1 MRIQLLSDSEYERL
15 ADDVARVLKEVGYFV
30 DHPLVK
36 EKALGAGCRETTKGR
51 VLFSHEQIEELRRK
65 LVRQAAGRMIKPDEQ
80 KVAAKDYPALR
91 SGIGNLTPKY
101 YDYRSKMTKA
111 VDTAVF
117 KDMLK
122 FAHAEPRIS
131 SITPLARQDGDPRWE
146 QLEDIVL
153 IAELTDKDIGGVD
166 PITPES
172 IPYLAEMAAVLGKP
186 VSFIGSCNCVN
197 PPLRLENRTAEAMLI
212 KSRYHVRSMI
222 TTMPALGASGPVD
235 IYGSAVLATAE
246 IVGGLILSYI
256 IDPDAPLMGYV
267 ACCQLDMKT
276 GNITS
281 STSQTV
287 RLDATVYQAME
298 KCFGGCTAVG
308 GRGYISART
317 PGLQAVFERFL
328 KARGY
333 SLFVDDGAFGYSGTG
348 NLDNGSV
355 FSPEQYILDLEIM
368 EALNHLMVAPRLPL
382 SGDIVERIKSGVES
396 GGNFMTD
403 DHTLSHFRDEL
414 WESFCFGTGS
424 QALSEDVIITK
435 CNTKYM
441 ERLASYKPSGHP
453 SKVAQKLREILQR
466 AKTSFSASATR

>member
-1 MRIQLLSDSEYERL
+1 MRIQLLSDGEYERL
-15 ADDVARVLKEVGYFV
+15 ADDVARVLKEVGYLV
-30 DHPLVK
+30 DHHLVK
-36 EKALGAGCRETTKGR
+36 EKALGAGCRESAKGR
-51 VLFSHEQIEELRRK
+51 VLFSNGQIEELRRK
-65 LVRQAAGRMIKPDEQ
+65 LSRQAAGGGIKSGER
-80 KVAAKDYPALR
+80 KMAEKDYKALR
-91 SGIGNLTPKY
+91 VGIGNLTPKY
-101 YDYRSKMTKA
+101 YDYSSKTIKA

-117 KDMLK
+117 KDLIK
-122 FAHAEPRIS
+122 FAHAEPRVS
-131 SITPLARQDGDPRWE
+131 SIVPPARQDADPKWE

-153 IAELTDKDIGGVD
+153 IAELTDKDIGGID

-186 VSFIGSCNCVN
+186 ASFIGSCNCIN
-197 PPLRLENRTAEAMLI
+197 PPLRLESRTAEAMLL

-235 IYGSAVLATAE
+235 IYGSAVLAAAE

-281 STSQTV
+281 STTQTV

-308 GRGYISART
+308 GRGYISARV

-333 SLFVDDGAFGYSGTG
+333 SLFVDNGAFGYSGTG

-382 SGDIVERIKSGVES
+382 PGDIVERIKSGVES
-396 GGNFMTD
+396 GGNFMAD

-414 WESFCFGTGS
+414 KESFCFGATS
-424 QALSEDVIITK
+424 QALAEDAIIAK
-435 CNTKYM
+435 CHTKYM
-441 ERLASYKPSGHP
+441 ERLASYKPSGYP
-453 SKVAQKLREILQR
+453 SRVGQQLREILRR
-466 AKTSFSASATR
+466 AKISFI